1 MRATATMLG
10 YFYVFLFGF
19 IAGAAA
25 AYWASGVI
33 G

>member
-1 MRATATMLG
+1 MFATAIMLG

-19 IAGAAA
+19 IAGAAF
-25 AYWASGVI
+25 AYWLSGKM